1 MRSLKGE
8 AMPHEP
14 ELFSTSGTH
23 DDDAHWDALAAR
35 ITDRAISDSG
45 AGLTWFTHGSAG
57 LIAASLVIA
66 AALAAAAVPSRE
78 SPRASVIADITAAI
92 GPSDIVGQSL
102 AELAQPPAIGALLL
116 DSPGRDAR

>member
-1 MRSLKGE
+1 
-8 AMPHEP
+8 MPDTP

-35 ITDRAISDSG
+35 ITDRAINDSG
-45 AGLTWFTHGSAG
+45 SGLSWFTHGTAS

-66 AALAAAAVPSRE
+66 AALAATAVPSRE
-78 SPRASVIADITAAI
+78 ASRANVIADITAAI

-102 AELAQPPAIGALLL
+102 AAQAQPPAIGALLF
-116 DSPGRDAR
+116 DSPGRDAK

>member
-1 MRSLKGE
+1 
-8 AMPHEP
+8 MPDNT

-35 ITDRAISDSG
+35 ITDRAIADSDSD
-45 AGLTWFTHGSAG
+45 LTWFTHRTAG

-78 SPRASVIADITAAI
+78 TPRASVLADITAAI
-92 GPSDIVGQSL
+92 SPSDIVGQSL
-102 AELAQPPAIGALLL
+102 AAQAQPPAIGALLF
-116 DSPGRDAR
+116 DSPNRDAK